1 MAGHEQ
7 LKKRLR
13 GVRLSG
19 QLAGAMKTVA
29 SAKYAKAN
37 KQFISYRHY
46 LHKLERL
53 CGLYDRHD
61 LSVPEGKSLYIVL
74 GFNRGLCGAYNAEL
88 HAFAASVIAAE
99 PGALVAVCGKQAISY
114 FAEKGIGADRTF
126 VFSDIPSQEEL
137 APLYE
142 YATGKLAAGEVDRV
156 MLVRQNYV
164 NTLTQKPVCTPL
176 LPITGDRA
184 TEGELLL
191 LPDPATVR
199 SRLLDQLAKGRLY
212 RAALEAALRLL
223 KPGGVIAVALY
234 YGGTNGYGE
243 RDEAKLEHEINRK
256 RQSAVTTGVIE
267 TSAGAFMEG
276 DETDGEG

>member
-1 MAGHEQ
+1 MAGLEQ

-29 SAKYAKAN
+29 SAKYAKVN

-61 LSVPEGKSLYIVL
+61 LPVPEGKSLYIVL

-126 VFSDIPSQEEL
+126 VFSDIPSQEEQ

-142 YATGKLAAGEVDRV
+142 YATGKTAAGEVDRV
-156 MLVRQNYV
+156 MLVRQSYV

-212 RAALEAALRLL
+212 RAALEATLGAQAATLNAMRTAYDNA
-223 KPGGVIAVALY
+223 K
-234 YGGTNGYGE
+234 E
-243 RDEAKLEHEINRK
+243 SEAKLEHEINRK

-276 DETDGEG
+276 DETDGERG